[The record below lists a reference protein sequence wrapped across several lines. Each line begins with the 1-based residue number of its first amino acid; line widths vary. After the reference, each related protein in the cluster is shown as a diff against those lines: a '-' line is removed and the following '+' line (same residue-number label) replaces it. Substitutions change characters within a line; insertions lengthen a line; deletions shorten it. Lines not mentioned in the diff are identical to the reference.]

1 MVFSFVLPDFV
12 VIVQSVSL
20 RIGFLGFGP
29 KLFDR
34 VLIRIFWADQAVDE
48 CEQCQSVM
56 EELENIDDDCDRHGI
71 AFVKTQVG
79 LIWDP
84 RGLA

>member
-1 MVFSFVLPDFV
+1 MFCFFGISLAEDF
-12 VIVQSVSL
+12 
-20 RIGFLGFGP
+20 FLFGT
-29 KLFDR
+29 
-34 VLIRIFWADQAVDE
+34 DQTVDE

-79 LIWDP
+79 FLK
-84 RGLA
+84 GLLAKILEKFHVFFLGF